1 MLYHVTLL
9 YIAFYYYVIYILSY
23 VVLFIM
29 VCHIILY
36 CVILLCHIVVYHI
49 VQHTLYIIE
58 RVLEFCFF
66 PAQKFATKSAMRRSW
81 RQKPQ
86 WWKWITRLPA
96 FPSNS
101 KVNGIT
107 NFRWIFSGEVFSTW
121 NDRWTKT
128 KKRHLPTNRSRVCW
142 EIPAQQW
149 FILGVFAS
157 AHLWGLSKILLEGG
171 GSSNDQSLTK
181 GWISAMIQTVK
192 NSSGGLY
199 AQWVK
204 TWVLPDPGF
213 CRIFFIQNQSVTEIF
228 KSLPQ
233 NMVVSCDLRSSFF
246 FPQKFQVFPDP
257 FEVGILHPRQF
268 NGFADGN

>member
-1 MLYHVTLL
+1 MMLHYVISCYIIVYRVLL
-9 YIAFYYYVIYILSY
+9 LCYIYILSY

-96 FPSNS
+96 FPPNS

-171 GSSNDQSLTK
+171 VPPMTK
-181 GWISAMIQTVK
+181 VWPKVGF
-192 NSSGGLY
+192 L
-199 AQWVK
+199 QW
-204 TWVLPDPGF
+204 
-213 CRIFFIQNQSVTEIF
+213 F
-228 KSLPQ
+228 KL
-233 NMVVSCDLRSSFF
+233 
-246 FPQKFQVFPDP
+246 
-257 FEVGILHPRQF
+257 
-268 NGFADGN
+268 